1 MKTSI
6 KRMNYQQLIAMF
18 SDCLQSEQRNW
29 APRIYQPLQYQSDGT
44 KVSSEQRDHAVQW
57 MLQLTHRF
65 RWNPESY
72 VLSVSIMDK
81 FLTTVKAHPKY
92 LRCIAI
98 TSLYLAAKIHEEDE
112 IVPGTSELVRES
124 RCGCSVREVLRMER
138 VILDKLHW
146 APATSTA
153 LDFLHIFHTM
163 LLTNNPS
170 LLENYSHMTPGHQIA
185 ALTTKLKIL
194 MTQSQLAV
202 FRPATIALS
211 LLSLELEF
219 YVSDWLTSTIA
230 LQKLAGIDSH
240 HLIRCREIISS
251 CFAQYHN
258 RNIVHMY
265 SPEAMNK
272 RAKRKMSESD
282 SDDPDIYD
290 GIKRLYSEDSTDS
303 ACSASARQ
311 EVECQLHL
319 LQPISAS

>member
-6 KRMNYQQLIAMF
+6 KGMDLPQLGTMF

-29 APRIYQPLQYQSDGT
+29 APRIYRPSALSEGT

-65 RWNPESY
+65 RWNPETF
-72 VLSVSIMDK
+72 VLSVSILDK
-81 FLTTVKAHPKY
+81 FLATVRAHPKY

-98 TSLYLAAKIHEEDE
+98 TCLYLAAKIHEEDE
-112 IVPGTSELVRES
+112 IVPGTSEIVRES

-138 VILDKLHW
+138 AVLDKLHW
-146 APATSTA
+146 APASSTA
-153 LDFLHIFHTM
+153 LDFLHIFHMM
-163 LLTNNPS
+163 LLKNNPS
-170 LLENYSHMTPGHQIA
+170 LLENYSHMTPSHQIA
-185 ALTTKLKIL
+185 ALTTKLKICL
-194 MTQSQLAV
+194 TQSQLGV
-202 FRPATIALS
+202 FRPATVALS

-219 YVSDWLTSTIA
+219 YISDWLTSTVA

-258 RNIVHMY
+258 RNIVYKY

-282 SDDPDIYD
+282 CDDPDIYD
-290 GIKRLYSEDSTDS
+290 GIKRLYNEEPTDA
-303 ACSASARQ
+303 ACGASARQ
-311 EVECQLHL
+311 EAEYQPPP
-319 LQPISAS
+319 LQPISAN